1 MGLVK
6 AFTFIKK
13 QTTFTKE
20 EIDQI
25 PFTTMGNL
33 VTAILTELRKGY
45 VHGESPTDRKMRN
58 RIIKTISLINNY
70 QEMSN
75 MIIKRNP
82 FHHHRKREQED
93 SQVGPQNNNN

>member
-6 AFTFIKK
+6 AFTFIGKES
-13 QTTFTKE
+13 TFSKE

-33 VTAILTELRKGY
+33 VTAILTELRKNY
-45 VHGESPTDRKMRN
+45 VVGDSPRDKKMRT
-58 RIIKTISLINNY
+58 RIMKTVSLINNY

-82 FHHHRKREQED
+82 FHLHRKREQDD
-93 SQVGPQNNNN
+93 SAVVPQNNGD